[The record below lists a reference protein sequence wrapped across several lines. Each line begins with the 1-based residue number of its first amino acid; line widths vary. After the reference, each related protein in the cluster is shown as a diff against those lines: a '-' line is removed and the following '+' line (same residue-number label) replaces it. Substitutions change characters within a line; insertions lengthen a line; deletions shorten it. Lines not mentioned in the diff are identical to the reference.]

1 MLRRLA
7 LRALGVLL
15 ALFAAAE
22 IFIQANRGDLPEVD
36 DSEFASAWKP
46 VPDEGNG
53 FLALREAAAAL
64 VDGQAAYELRRRFR
78 VEGVWD
84 DEAAQAL
91 VEKNAAALRA
101 LHSAVD
107 APAFQDPAPRGVA
120 DPTPEYVIGFQ
131 TIAQLAAVRTLS
143 RARAGDDAG
152 SLADALRAVGLG
164 LRLQADPGSSLA
176 EGLVGDT
183 IQGIGLDAIRTAS
196 AYLEPTPSE
205 SRRLARDLGGLQ
217 PAAAAWRSILATEY
231 RNMKES
237 FALGARL
244 EEEGKLPDSQNPL
257 LRHLVP
263 QDYTFK
269 PNATLALLAER
280 TRRDQGNAGRCP
292 PLREP
297 EGSLFSALLGLVGP
311 NGLGWAISGI
321 ATVSRWTALHP
332 CRAQVRIAA
341 TQALLGLRAHQL
353 ERGRLPDSL
362 AELVPDYLDE
372 VPRDPFDGAP
382 LRYLPEQRL
391 LYSVGADLLDEG
403 GAERGEEK
411 ELLEP
416 RFPIPF

>member
-1 MLRRLA
+1 
-7 LRALGVLL
+7 
-15 ALFAAAE
+15 
-22 IFIQANRGDLPEVD
+22 
-36 DSEFASAWKP
+36 
-46 VPDEGNG
+46 
-53 FLALREAAAAL
+53 
-64 VDGQAAYELRRRFR
+64 
-78 VEGVWD
+78 VEGV
-84 DEAAQAL
+84 
-91 VEKNAAALRA
+91 
-101 LHSAVD
+101 
-107 APAFQDPAPRGVA
+107 
-120 DPTPEYVIGFQ
+120 I
-131 TIAQLAAVRTLS
+131 
-143 RARAGDDAG
+143 
-152 SLADALRAVGLG
+152 
-164 LRLQADPGSSLA
+164 
-176 EGLVGDT
+176 GDT
-183 IQGIGLDAIRTAS
+183 IQSIGLDAIRRGS
-196 AYLEPTPSE
+196 AYLKPKPSE
-205 SRRLARDLGGLQ
+205 SRHLARDLGGLQ

-237 FALGARL
+237 FTIAARL
-244 EEEGKLPDSQNPL
+244 EQEGKLPDSQNPL

-263 QDYTFK
+263 QDYRFK

-297 EGSLFSALLGLVGP
+297 EGSLFSALLGVIGP
-311 NGLGWAISGI
+311 NALGWAISRI
-321 ATVSRWTALHP
+321 ATATLSWTALHP

-372 VPRDPFDGAP
+372 VPRDPFDGAQ